1 MSYMYVI
8 VTSANSRI
16 YIYVMFDTC
25 WLIPIIGSNKTFF
38 SAMTRKNVVRSVS
51 PFFDWFPYDDHEQ
64 KQEHI
69 IIRCH
74 PTQMGKSRW
83 RPKWDADGAGSMKN
97 QKIEQSVV
105 VFFQKR
111 SNSRIQIRIVM
122 IYYFRFVFFK
132 PTFCPFDALPPFTR
146 RSLKFEA
153 KRKMIPTMRST
164 CIWRPGVARTV
175 KAKKRRIQPSVW
187 SLGCSCLFL
196 KSWFCLENSFSVE
209 IKFWVFSSWPQDII
223 SLY

>member
-175 KAKKRRIQPSVW
+175 KAKKKEDPAIGLVT
-187 SLGCSCLFL
+187 G
-196 KSWFCLENSFSVE
+196 V
-209 IKFWVFSSWPQDII
+209 
-223 SLY
+223 

>member
-1 MSYMYVI
+1 
-8 VTSANSRI
+8 
-16 YIYVMFDTC
+16 MFDTC

-122 IYYFRFVFFK
+122 IYYFRFFFSNQ
-132 PTFCPFDALPPFTR
+132 
-146 RSLKFEA
+146 RSVLLMLFHLLRVE
-153 KRKMIPTMRST
+153 
-164 CIWRPGVARTV
+164 
-175 KAKKRRIQPSVW
+175 VW
-187 SLGCSCLFL
+187 
-196 KSWFCLENSFSVE
+196 NSRQSGRWSRLCGAHAFGGQV
-209 IKFWVFSSWPQDII
+209 
-223 SLY
+223 